1 MLNKEKNSRFNI
13 LFNAKEPIMIKTQ
26 TLIFLV
32 VITFSIITGFLLYQD
47 YKVEETL
54 VTKPVIDVIAI
65 EKHGWEFKHCTP
77 TNKNCGRLE

>member
-1 MLNKEKNSRFNI
+1 
-13 LFNAKEPIMIKTQ
+13 MIRTQ

-47 YKVEETL
+47 YKVEDE
-54 VTKPVIDVIAI
+54 VIV
-65 EKHGWEFKHCTP
+65 EKHIVAETPGWEFKHCTP

>member
-47 YKVEETL
+47 YKVKDNSIISQVSNT
-54 VTKPVIDVIAI
+54 IAV